1 MDDTGDSGAD
11 RPACSV
17 GSPLTA
23 SAMVARQW
31 GGEDGHVQGISLG
44 KGKSRELGRDEDG
57 SIGDEPMLLGHHQ
70 HGFVSNIASA
80 PDAIPRVVA

>member
-1 MDDTGDSGAD
+1 MQRGIAPDCSGYGGT
-11 RPACSV
+11 R
-17 GSPLTA
+17 L
-23 SAMVARQW
+23 W

-44 KGKSRELGRDEDG
+44 NGKSHELGRDEDG

-70 HGFVSNIASA
+70 HGSVSNIASA